1 MVSLACRV
9 QQGCLAT
16 QALQEG
22 METKALLVETE
33 KMDWMERRVCPVLQE
48 TEEREERMVSWD
60 PQDLQVTRVPQE
72 DKVALGCQATRV
84 LLASRVTLGCLVMR
98 DPEEEEGPQD
108 PLVLRAREEPGV
120 REECQVRLGNLASQ
134 ESKESQAGE
143 ASAVP
148 G

>member
-1 MVSLACRV
+1 
-9 QQGCLAT
+9 
-16 QALQEG
+16 
-22 METKALLVETE
+22 
-33 KMDWMERRVCPVLQE
+33 MERRVCPVLPE

-108 PLVLRAREEPGV
+108 PLDLRAREEPGV
-120 REECQVRLGNLASQ
+120 REECQVRLENLASR
-134 ESKESQAGE
+134 ESKENQVEE
-143 ASAVP
+143 ASVVP

>member
-1 MVSLACRV
+1 
-9 QQGCLAT
+9 
-16 QALQEG
+16 
-22 METKALLVETE
+22 
-33 KMDWMERRVCPVLQE
+33 MERRVCPVLPE

-108 PLVLRAREEPGV
+108 PLDLRARGAPGV
-120 REECQVRLGNLASQ
+120 REECQVRLENLASR
-134 ESKESQAGE
+134 ESKENQVEE
-143 ASAVP
+143 ASVVP